1 METAKLPSSSGS
13 SPAAGLGSILSSI
26 GSLFSGRGGGGG
38 SGGGGNG
45 SGSGSSTSDPGTSGS
60 GDTITGGGGGETS
73 YTSYA
78 GTGTGSTGG
87 GGAADYY
94 RGGTVELPH
103 GLYPPD
109 AYWGPPGKRKRF
121 GQGGMPYETGQSS
134 LDIPDTASTAPA
146 LQNPSL
152 SSSGPSG
159 LGQLGGL
166 AGTASNIAGLAG
178 FLQRGGRVGYADG
191 GAPDDVPSDYN
202 YGADQTDFPVDD
214 AGIDRSRLNG
224 FLSSLKDKD
233 PSFWVPR
240 ASGLAAMGTEFD
252 GPRQRG
258 GRVGY
263 ADGGAPD
270 DVPSD
275 YNYGADQTD
284 FPIDMVAPP
293 GALAYQHPQNL
304 KGEQVPP
311 APRAEPAAPDP
322 GLWGGVKHFLGNA
335 ADELRHGDFTRNWP
349 SNPNVDDAGIDR
361 SRLLTGQ
368 DHLPAPTPGLGG
380 STHAPP
386 PGATTPTP
394 SPFVQRNAGAVEPSA
409 PDPGAPTPVAL
420 GAAPDIS
427 HDVAP
432 TVPPTVPPT
441 TGSRASSGSPDG
453 GSWLHGFLSSLKD
466 KDSSFWVPLA
476 SGIAAMGT
484 APTRHFGVA
493 AAAGLGAAAQSYL
506 PAQQEAANIAETKA
520 GIGSQMFRVA
530 SQGAPPGTRAVQGPG
545 RQGQKTFQTPDGAVW
560 HYELTTDLTDYG
572 GAPASGA
579 SAPSA
584 TPASGASA
592 PGVAHRSAIERN
604 ADGSLKIGPSTETDN
619 LMASQYGYDF
629 SRQPVAN
636 LRSAIAKG
644 HGELAQS
651 PESLQHNTDARNQAA
666 YLADDS
672 ERQLVQ
678 LARSVNSLSDGTLT
692 GRGPMASE
700 RQTLANVYNYAV
712 KLISHASGANISDYA
727 DPKDLTEQQIIDK
740 INGLQA
746 PQLAQQYGERAAS
759 VAASLKTVLPGAGMT
774 RVAANTNLAQ
784 MMVQTQR
791 ARDLRDYGNDYVSR
805 YGTDARLEEN
815 FNRDTQEQYAR
826 EKAILPKMFDTR
838 TKSGTSR
845 FEEFMKNPS
854 AERKLKLELGAKAR
868 DGTPLQGLG
877 AGATRYLF

>member
-1 METAKLPSSSGS
+1 M
-13 SPAAGLGSILSSI
+13 
-26 GSLFSGRGGGGG
+26 
-38 SGGGGNG
+38 
-45 SGSGSSTSDPGTSGS
+45 
-60 GDTITGGGGGETS
+60 
-73 YTSYA
+73 
-78 GTGTGSTGG
+78 
-87 GGAADYY
+87 
-94 RGGTVELPH
+94 
-103 GLYPPD
+103 
-109 AYWGPPGKRKRF
+109 
-121 GQGGMPYETGQSS
+121 
-134 LDIPDTASTAPA
+134 
-146 LQNPSL
+146 
-152 SSSGPSG
+152 
-159 LGQLGGL
+159 
-166 AGTASNIAGLAG
+166 
-178 FLQRGGRVGYADG
+178 
-191 GAPDDVPSDYN
+191 
-202 YGADQTDFPVDD
+202 
-214 AGIDRSRLNG
+214 
-224 FLSSLKDKD
+224 
-233 PSFWVPR
+233 
-240 ASGLAAMGTEFD
+240 
-252 GPRQRG
+252 
-258 GRVGY
+258 
-263 ADGGAPD
+263 
-270 DVPSD
+270 
-275 YNYGADQTD
+275 
-284 FPIDMVAPP
+284 
-293 GALAYQHPQNL
+293 
-304 KGEQVPP
+304 
-311 APRAEPAAPDP
+311 
-322 GLWGGVKHFLGNA
+322 
-335 ADELRHGDFTRNWP
+335 
-349 SNPNVDDAGIDR
+349 
-361 SRLLTGQ
+361 
-368 DHLPAPTPGLGG
+368 
-380 STHAPP
+380 
-386 PGATTPTP
+386 
-394 SPFVQRNAGAVEPSA
+394 QRNAGAVEPSA

-432 TVPPTVPPT
+432 TVPPTA
-441 TGSRASSGSPDG
+441 GSHTSSGSPDG

-484 APTRHFGVA
+484 APTKHFGPA

-629 SRQPVAN
+629 SRPPVAN
-636 LRSAIAKG
+636 LRSAIARG

-651 PESLQHNTDARNQAA
+651 PESLQHNADARSKAA

-759 VAASLKTVLPGAGMT
+759 VAASLKAVLPGAGMT

-826 EKAILPKMFDTR
+826 EKAILPKMFDTH

-877 AGATRYLF
+877 AGVTRYLF